1 MGQTNILS
9 TDDKFLSKEENPF
22 YVETKKEMKSLNYTL
37 GKIEKKSESEIIL
50 PFSYE
55 DINYEL
61 NIQNYKFGILRIT
74 FDLKDKTLKYKNKVD
89 IGSNLIKEKFETII
103 EEKDRIIL
111 ISKDGQ
117 EESVINSYKIIINL
131 INFELDYYIND
142 ILLFSLNKQKS
153 LNLIYKND
161 KSTSKYLKSNT
172 IDFTYYNIDKLF
184 GLAERLSPL
193 FLEDRDYRLYNLNAC
208 LKAKSPKSLYGSIPM
223 LHGVNKNHILTLF
236 NNNSSDQIVE
246 IKTENNNSKNIS
258 WFMEGGIIDL
268 YITSD
273 SIYYRNHKKLAEITG
288 YAIMPPLWSLGYHQC
303 RWGYKN
309 DEDVINTEKKFNEL
323 NIPFDCFWFDIEHTD
338 QKKYFTWDPK
348 NFGNIKP
355 FLDKLNSEHRYFV
368 TIIDPHIKKD
378 ENYDVCNYLKE
389 NDAYVKKAKT
399 DENSNEL
406 VNYEGGCW
414 PGNSYFVDF
423 INYDKVLPLYKH
435 LYETSNNY
443 FYDFKN
449 FGTWVD
455 MNEPSVFTFDKY
467 EEMSMP
473 KNNIHNDGS
482 QLIEHREIHN
492 IYGYYY
498 QKVAYESLK
507 NKLGNNTRAFVLT
520 RSFYAGS
527 QRNGFVWTG
536 DQGSSFD
543 YLNSSIEANMVNSLC
558 GISGTGSDIGG
569 FCDNPTPEVLKAWYC
584 LGNFYPFF
592 RGHSSCT
599 TLRREPWV
607 YEKDICESIIESI
620 RLRYHLLMYV
630 YTKFYEHCNNGIP
643 LLKPMWMKF
652 RENYDDFIN
661 MEEQGSLFVFGDEL
675 IGCNGY
681 TVDDKYIDKLIN
693 KLNIPIYTL
702 KGEKFSK
709 KEEKNIQML
718 FIGGNI
724 IPWIEKAEKCSYYVK
739 RSPVTLKIFL
749 DKNKYSIG
757 HYYLDDG
764 ISIDNKNEFIY
775 MVFEFKEKILKAKCL
790 NKLDNIESKPLYE
803 TIPIFD
809 KIEIYGFGKIN
820 DIKSEFGELKIQ
832 YKEENDCNIIDL
844 IENKIKVC
852 KDFELQLS

>member
-1 MGQTNILS
+1 M
-9 TDDKFLSKEENPF
+9 
-22 YVETKKEMKSLNYTL
+22 
-37 GKIEKKSESEIIL
+37 
-50 PFSYE
+50 
-55 DINYEL
+55 
-61 NIQNYKFGILRIT
+61 
-74 FDLKDKTLKYKNKVD
+74 
-89 IGSNLIKEKFETII
+89 
-103 EEKDRIIL
+103 
-111 ISKDGQ
+111 
-117 EESVINSYKIIINL
+117 
-131 INFELDYYIND
+131 
-142 ILLFSLNKQKS
+142 
-153 LNLIYKND
+153 
-161 KSTSKYLKSNT
+161 
-172 IDFTYYNIDKLF
+172 
-184 GLAERLSPL
+184 
-193 FLEDRDYRLYNLNAC
+193 
-208 LKAKSPKSLYGSIPM
+208 
-223 LHGVNKNHILTLF
+223 
-236 NNNSSDQIVE
+236 
-246 IKTENNNSKNIS
+246 
-258 WFMEGGIIDL
+258 
-268 YITSD
+268 
-273 SIYYRNHKKLAEITG
+273 
-288 YAIMPPLWSLGYHQC
+288 
-303 RWGYKN
+303 
-309 DEDVINTEKKFNEL
+309 
-323 NIPFDCFWFDIEHTD
+323 
-338 QKKYFTWDPK
+338 
-348 NFGNIKP
+348 
-355 FLDKLNSEHRYFV
+355 
-368 TIIDPHIKKD
+368 
-378 ENYDVCNYLKE
+378 
-389 NDAYVKKAKT
+389 
-399 DENSNEL
+399 
-406 VNYEGGCW
+406 
-414 PGNSYFVDF
+414 DF
-423 INYDKVLPLYKH
+423 INYDNVLPLYKH

-507 NKLGNNTRAFVLT
+507 NKLGNNTRAFILT

-569 FCDNPTPEVLKAWYC
+569 FCDNPTPEVLKAWYF

-702 KGEKFSK
+702 RGEKFSK

-724 IPWIEKAEKCSYYVK
+724 IPWIEKTEKCSYYVK

-764 ISIDNKNEFIY
+764 ISIDTKNEFIY
-775 MVFEFKEKILKAKCL
+775 IEFELKEKILKAKCL